1 MRFWFS
7 SLQLPAGVVALL
19 EMAGLES
26 WPASLGP
33 PENGSCVL
41 VYDSP
46 EKLIGAAAEA
56 RTTLSSS
63 TLAQQYKEL
72 LRNAHATGQPLLAG
86 WRIERIGGHGL
97 RRWLAKQDP
106 GTEITAAEPIS
117 PLLASVVLSLL
128 DTQPELLN
136 AFADIELQAELLGS
150 EPELNDRQRLLQAAA
165 QADPLPQLLAAL
177 HNRDDELQQAREEA
191 ELALLQLHQVQE
203 ELKQLF
209 LADRQ
214 KQQLLDTRNQE
225 FEALEQQLRPQVAIL
240 EQQLQG
246 RTSELQEAREEAE
259 LILLQLHQVQ
269 EELEHYFLQ
278 SRSGSQLVE
287 AQAEQLS
294 RAKRLLARLQMT
306 DLQQAVEA
314 TPVAVELLAATDSS
328 TQTTSLQVQA
338 LLDTYASCLKRA
350 ESLLA
355 KAIAN

>member
-7 SLQLPAGVVALL
+7 SLQLPAGVIALL

-26 WPASLGP
+26 WPGSLGP
-33 PENGSCVL
+33 PEDGSCVL

-56 RTTLSSS
+56 RTSLSSS
-63 TLAQQYKEL
+63 VLAQQYKEL
-72 LRNAHATGQPLLAG
+72 LRYAHATGQPLLAG

-106 GTEITAAEPIS
+106 GTEITAADPIS

-165 QADPLPQLLAAL
+165 QTDPLPELLAVL
-177 HNRDDELQQAREEA
+177 HNRDDELQEAREEA
-191 ELALLQLHQVQE
+191 ELTLLQLHQVQE
-203 ELKQLF
+203 EL
-209 LADRQ
+209 
-214 KQQLLDTRNQE
+214 
-225 FEALEQQLRPQVAIL
+225 EQQLRPQVATL
-240 EQQLQG
+240 EQQVQS
-246 RTSELQEAREEAE
+246 RTNELQEAREEAE
-259 LILLQLHQVQ
+259 LTLLQLHQVQ

-278 SRSGSQLVE
+278 SRAGSQLVE
-287 AQAEQLS
+287 AQAEQLG
-294 RAKRLLARLQMT
+294 RAKRLLAKLQMS
-306 DLQQAVEA
+306 DFQQAAKA
-314 TPVAVELLAATDSS
+314 TPVAVEVLAATDCR

-338 LLDTYASCLKRA
+338 LLDSYASSLKRA